1 MKTKFL
7 FWNVNRKNMS
17 ELIISMVLNLD
28 IDVIVL
34 AEFPQKSKSI
44 NQGSESKESIEEFID
59 IKEFTKKLKD
69 VTKKNF
75 KSRFISGQKIV
86 LIDNFE
92 NELVLS
98 SKEDKRMSYC
108 KYEINNKKF
117 MITGVHLRDKY
128 NNDVTD
134 LYEDAHFQRLLV
146 DTDAEDINKIIVVG
160 DFNMNP
166 FEKGMMGFSGF
177 NAIFSKEEVIY
188 HPEGRTFFGNSKTF
202 YYNASW
208 EAYNYKETLGTYYY
222 DQSSSSYNPYWN
234 MFDQAL
240 FSADLIN
247 SYVPGSFSI
256 INEIE
261 ALNISLLKNKRSKT
275 SKNQKKVINSEDYSD
290 HLPITFEVN
299 L

>member
-128 NNDVTD
+128 N
-134 LYEDAHFQRLLV
+134 R
-146 DTDAEDINKIIVVG
+146 
-160 DFNMNP
+160 
-166 FEKGMMGFSGF
+166 
-177 NAIFSKEEVIY
+177 
-188 HPEGRTFFGNSKTF
+188 
-202 YYNASW
+202 
-208 EAYNYKETLGTYYY
+208 
-222 DQSSSSYNPYWN
+222 
-234 MFDQAL
+234 
-240 FSADLIN
+240 
-247 SYVPGSFSI
+247 
-256 INEIE
+256 
-261 ALNISLLKNKRSKT
+261 
-275 SKNQKKVINSEDYSD
+275 
-290 HLPITFEVN
+290 
-299 L
+299 